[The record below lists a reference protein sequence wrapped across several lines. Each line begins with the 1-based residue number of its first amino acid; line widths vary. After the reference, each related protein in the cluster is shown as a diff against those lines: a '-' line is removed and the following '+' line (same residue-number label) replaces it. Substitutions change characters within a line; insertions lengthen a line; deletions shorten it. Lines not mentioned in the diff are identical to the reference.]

1 MLKKYGE
8 KERILKVRR
17 VTKNNLPEK
26 GLNIYLWVMEKLTP
40 EVKESFNLA
49 LSLLTGYE
57 RRQYAASL
65 SKQYFDSSPRK
76 TERELRVSR
85 SVVELGLKEQDR
97 GFRCI
102 ENFNLRGRK
111 KKKIPS
117 KI

>member
-1 MLKKYGE
+1 
-8 KERILKVRR
+8 
-17 VTKNNLPEK
+17 
-26 GLNIYLWVMEKLTP
+26 MEKLGF

-65 SKQYFDSSPRK
+65 SKKYFDGSPRK
-76 TERELRVSR
+76 TERELCVSR
-85 SVVELGLKEQDR
+85 SVVELGIKEQES
-97 GFRCI
+97 GIRCI
-102 ENFNLRGRK
+102 ENFNLRGKK

>member
-1 MLKKYGE
+1 
-8 KERILKVRR
+8 
-17 VTKNNLPEK
+17 
-26 GLNIYLWVMEKLTP
+26 MEKLAD
-40 EVKESFNLA
+40 EVKDSFNLA

-65 SKQYFDSSPRK
+65 SKKYFDGSPRK
-76 TERELRVSR
+76 TERALSVSR
-85 SVVELGLKEQDR
+85 LVVELGIKEQES

-102 ENFNLRGRK
+102 ENFSLRGRK

>member
-1 MLKKYGE
+1 
-8 KERILKVRR
+8 
-17 VTKNNLPEK
+17 
-26 GLNIYLWVMEKLTP
+26 MEKLAP
-40 EVKESFNLA
+40 AVKESFNLA

-65 SKQYFDSSPRK
+65 AKKYFDGSARK

-85 SVVELGLKEQDR
+85 SVVELGIKEQES
-97 GFRCI
+97 GIRCI

>member
-1 MLKKYGE
+1 
-8 KERILKVRR
+8 
-17 VTKNNLPEK
+17 
-26 GLNIYLWVMEKLTP
+26 MEKLAP

-65 SKQYFDSSPRK
+65 SKSYFDGSPRK
-76 TERELRVSR
+76 TERGLRVSR
-85 SVVELGLKEQDR
+85 SVVELGIKEQDS

-111 KKKIPS
+111 KKKIS
-117 KI
+117 TKI